1 MSWFRRLPAPP
12 KRACS
17 GPHVFTPWLACGCDQ
32 AIADHA
38 DEFFADGSCAFEYR
52 TCRFCSAAQER
63 HVSDTEAPTVPNMPS
78 PETGSRPGD
87 PSVKSSHP
95 AGSPDHQDDSKQD
108 NNSGTERRD
117 QR

>member
-1 MSWFRRLPAPP
+1 
-12 KRACS
+12 
-17 GPHVFTPWLACGCDQ
+17 VFSPWLACGCDQ
-32 AIADHA
+32 AIADHV

-63 HVSDTEAPTVPNMPS
+63 HVSDTEAPTVPNMP
-78 PETGSRPGD
+78 PE
-87 PSVKSSHP
+87 
-95 AGSPDHQDDSKQD
+95 A